1 MGHSAYIGRIG
12 ALAFAL
18 GVGIGLGATPAV
30 ALADDSDT
38 SVSPPAADTPAS
50 EPDTEDTDTEDEDAP
65 DDEDED
71 VRDRPH
77 RASDAGEESEP
88 EPEAEVDADEPETVV
103 EDTADVL
110 TEAAPPE
117 PEPEPEPG
125 PAPEPAAP
133 VAEPAEAP
141 ASTSVPVVA
150 SPPPVP
156 DRAPEAP
163 AESALW
169 LTVAAS
175 AVRRES
181 DTPTSPAAAGL
192 YSTLLTPAEVIR
204 RLAEIL
210 IPGAPT
216 DLVATDTHAYVAH
229 TGSRSVTIIDTVA
242 GRVVQTVSLRSAPT
256 ALAIAPNG
264 TRLYVSHAESGTVS
278 VISTATNSVV
288 RTIRV
293 GAAPTGIAVSRSGSR
308 LYVVNGD
315 DGTVSKISTLTNRV
329 VGTVYGVG
337 KGVSTI
343 AVSPDGATVYTLSST
358 TGEVSAFTSASLF
371 AKKVTAVTPGSPGIT
386 FSADGSRVFVA
397 DVAGSVQVVDTATRQ
412 LVDSIAVATGAP
424 FDLAVSPDG
433 ATLLVARAGDGKLS
447 VFDIAS
453 GTELTSVIADP
464 YQIAGPP
471 TITVS
476 PDGTQLYWTDSGSNR
491 MQVIALVA
499 ANGNPT
505 AQTPIVNSPNASGA
519 VTGSV
524 VVTDPEGAPLSST
537 VSGPGKG
544 SVTVS
549 RATDGTFVFTYT
561 PTKAARHDAAKVTA
575 GPAARVDTFTLTFSD
590 GLRGTVAVPITVT
603 IAPANA
609 APTATARSSVSWLS
623 AKVHGTVTAK
633 DADRD
638 TLTFTASPTAKGGTV
653 TIGADGKFTYTP
665 TAAARHAAANAGA
678 TQADKQDTFTV
689 LVNDGHGGVTSL
701 TVTVK
706 VKPGNAAPKATVRTN
721 ASWFSAKVFGTV
733 TARDADRDALAYSA
747 SATAKNGVVTMDSRG
762 RFTYTPTDA
771 ARHAAASAT
780 ATDADRRDTF
790 DVLVDDGHGGVTRLA
805 VTVTI
810 KPLNAAPTRA
820 AVGGVFTNPNTGL
833 TTGRITAVDPD
844 GDTLSYRVAT
854 NTGKGVVTVGAD
866 GTFSYVPTDQARA
879 AAAKRFAPS
888 WDRTDRFRVT
898 VDDGHGG
905 TSTLTVRVAIAPAGY
920 TNQAPTNGGYSLA
933 HSDPVSGKVT
943 GTVTAT
949 DPERDA
955 VVFVGAG
962 DAGKGSVVVDRSGGF
977 VYTPRDDARRRAGA
991 ADATAADRQ
1000 DTFTVLVLDAYG
1012 DGTTISVVVPVV
1024 GVPVV

>member
-141 ASTSVPVVA
+141 ASTSVPVIA

-192 YSTLLTPAEVIR
+192 YSTLLTPAEIIR

-343 AVSPDGATVYTLSST
+343 AVSPDGAT
-358 TGEVSAFTSASLF
+358 
-371 AKKVTAVTPGSPGIT
+371 
-386 FSADGSRVFVA
+386 
-397 DVAGSVQVVDTATRQ
+397 
-412 LVDSIAVATGAP
+412 
-424 FDLAVSPDG
+424 
-433 ATLLVARAGDGKLS
+433 LLVARAGDGKLS

-464 YQIAGPP
+464 HQVAGPP

-524 VVTDPEGAPLSST
+524 VVTDPEGAPLSYT

-733 TARDADRDALAYSA
+733 TARDADRDALTYSA

-790 DVLVDDGHGGVTRLA
+790 DVVVDDGHGGVTRLA